1 MLDTSNIPKEELP
14 KAMYEEATTSWT
26 EKFNSLIYQI
36 TIQEDLARAYEYYI
50 KNCDSVIDSNY
61 YDQVFQM
68 TTYLITINEGKL
80 KTYRQLLNLLR
91 CRPKE
96 VE

>member
-1 MLDTSNIPKEELP
+1 MLDTSNIPEEELP
-14 KAMYEEATTSWT
+14 KAMHEEAMMSWT

-36 TIQEDLARAYEYYI
+36 TIQEGLARAYEYYI
-50 KNCDSVIDSNY
+50 KNCDEVIDSNY

-68 TTYLITINEGKL
+68 TTYLITVNEGKL